1 MNVLHFRKRTEAL
14 NTLQQRT
21 GTANVDIRPSTPGV
35 YSAPHDDF
43 TREIEMTRAQAALMA
58 VLKARALEP
67 ATISLHDIK
76 KKIDFDC

>member
-1 MNVLHFRKRTEAL
+1 MNVLQFRKRTEAL

-21 GTANVDIRPSTPGV
+21 GTTNLGIRRGTPGV
-35 YSAPHDDF
+35 YSKRHDDF
-43 TREIEMTRAQAALMA
+43 SREIEMTRAQTALMA